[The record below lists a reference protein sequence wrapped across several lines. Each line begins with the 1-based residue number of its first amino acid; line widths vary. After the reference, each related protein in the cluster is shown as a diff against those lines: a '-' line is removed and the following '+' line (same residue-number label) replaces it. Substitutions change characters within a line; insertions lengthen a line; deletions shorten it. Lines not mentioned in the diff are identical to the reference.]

1 MRKKKPRESMPE
13 ELQLAIG
20 LVWGHLNAYQHE
32 QAYLLALGCLK
43 IWPHETRL
51 QLMAAYAAA
60 EVLEPVDREQL
71 LALRNAQNDAWIRLV
86 LRRLDIHQD
95 AAADRPAPDFSR
107 AANASLPT
115 A

>member
-43 IWPHETRL
+43 VWPHETRL

-71 LALRNAQNDAWIRLV
+71 LALRNAQNDAWIKLV

-95 AAADRPAPDFSR
+95 AASAG
-107 AANASLPT
+107 LPT